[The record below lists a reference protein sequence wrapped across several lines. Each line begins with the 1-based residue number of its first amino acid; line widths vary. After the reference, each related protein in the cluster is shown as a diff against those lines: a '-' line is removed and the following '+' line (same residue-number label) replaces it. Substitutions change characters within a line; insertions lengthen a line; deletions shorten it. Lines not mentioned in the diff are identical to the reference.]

1 MRFDSVF
8 IIYVI
13 AIHCNQA
20 QTKEIQM
27 LKQERDQLGAE
38 RELLARERDQLLD
51 RVRQLEERERQ
62 SEERGL
68 GQGRLEEQRKPGPK
82 LLPWSD
88 LGEKS
93 KRDDLTKAVAEMQ
106 KISERRDT
114 TLAQVAA
121 HIAYR

>member
-1 MRFDSVF
+1 M
-8 IIYVI
+8 
-13 AIHCNQA
+13 
-20 QTKEIQM
+20 
-27 LKQERDQLGAE
+27 
-38 RELLARERDQLLD
+38 ARERDQLLE
-51 RVRQLEERERQ
+51 RVRQLEERERERQ

-68 GQGRLEEQRKPGPK
+68 GQGGLEEQRKPGPK

-114 TLAQVAA
+114 TMAQVAA